1 MDISAQ
7 GRCATASVKTKNTRW
22 HPGPFNRARIST
34 FVRCNTQAT
43 FFPLCRRSVHKK
55 SQQNK
60 NPKNTTNQSKGF
72 KTASFQDRCCSFQ
85 EQSKSFIIKKQGK
98 KKITKPNAKS
108 NVQVWNSEDES
119 RDRSRPRFRLKH
131 RTQNALWKNS
141 SHCKS
146 HLQLRRVFVYLY
158 KNTPAPPK
166 TAWGRA
172 ARGFQ
177 SPGGPSP
184 WEGQGHLHRLPRAP
198 QVLQGLS
205 QQWALLQQEVFSAWL
220 LKGRRNVG
228 SLSILQRC

>member
-1 MDISAQ
+1 MTPWPLQQ
-7 GRCATASVKTKNTRW
+7 GQD
-22 HPGPFNRARIST
+22 FNFCEMQHTGNIFS
-34 FVRCNTQAT
+34 
-43 FFPLCRRSVHKK
+43 LCRRSVHKK

-141 SHCKS
+141 CHCKS

-158 KNTPAPPK
+158 KNTPAPPE
-166 TAWGRA
+166 TAWGSSSRVPKPRWSQPLGGTGPPAPTPQSPTGAPGAVTAVGTAA
-172 ARGFQ
+172 ARSVLSVASERMQKCWLSEYPPKVLEVLSLKRFF
-177 SPGGPSP
+177 
-184 WEGQGHLHRLPRAP
+184 P
-198 QVLQGLS
+198 QCQVYKCVS
-205 QQWALLQQEVFSAWL
+205 F
-220 LKGRRNVG
+220 
-228 SLSILQRC
+228 